1 MAPRLGSDDDH
12 DVLARRTG
20 DIVAEGPRAVAHVVP
35 LVVKGVGTVSC
46 CASRREEPRSGS
58 GEEVYGRLESWADE
72 GEVPRTPVQLD
83 PDLWRVIQQM
93 DGSLKA
99 HSGSSIADACC
110 GVMVLACN
118 TCGHRNQMIYDF
130 GDSSGAHS
138 KEGCS

>member
-1 MAPRLGSDDDH
+1 M
-12 DVLARRTG
+12 
-20 DIVAEGPRAVAHVVP
+20 
-35 LVVKGVGTVSC
+35 
-46 CASRREEPRSGS
+46 EPRSGS

-72 GEVPRTPVQLD
+72 GEVPRTPVQLA

-130 GDSSGAHS
+130 GDFLGAHPT
-138 KEGCS
+138 KGCSQNPSVGTYVPFSIRNPLIFDGSMTRFLVE